1 MQPRIRS
8 DVLGKGENAA
18 EVGAC
23 GEAARGARTAT
34 SGDRAANA
42 RRYIV
47 RRVRTS
53 YYEKEVHMES
63 EKYYDPSG
71 REHTVKSEWSFGSFV
86 IYVDGEF
93 YATADD
99 RLDRRETIDELVKN
113 RFWSGTKPRNK
124 NTPPKPASNVAE

>member
-1 MQPRIRS
+1 
-8 DVLGKGENAA
+8 
-18 EVGAC
+18 
-23 GEAARGARTAT
+23 
-34 SGDRAANA
+34 
-42 RRYIV
+42 
-47 RRVRTS
+47 
-53 YYEKEVHMES
+53 MES

-124 NTPPKPASNVAE
+124 NTPPEPASKVTE